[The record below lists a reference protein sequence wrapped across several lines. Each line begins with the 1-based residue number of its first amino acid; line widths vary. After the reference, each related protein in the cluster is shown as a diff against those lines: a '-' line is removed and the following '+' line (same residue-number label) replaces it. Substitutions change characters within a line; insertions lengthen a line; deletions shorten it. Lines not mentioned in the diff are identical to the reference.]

1 MGVDEVMNN
10 VADAIKYWIF
20 LQYVL
25 GQGSRKILRILDKYE
40 TPENFYNAG
49 PEAISKTDL
58 LSKAEFERYTKC
70 KLSDCEK
77 IINYCYNKGYQII
90 TPDDS
95 RYPIRLKRIPN
106 PPAALYVEG
115 EFPNFDDEVAIA
127 MVGTRQCSENG
138 KRIARELSQRLTY
151 SGCMIVSGGAKGIDS
166 SCHIGAIKAEGKTV
180 AVLGCGLD
188 YPYLPQNEALRRD
201 IVKNGCLI
209 SEYTPK
215 RAASKYTFPIRN
227 RLISGLCLGTIVVE
241 AIHGSGSL
249 ITVDHALEQGRDIFV
264 IPGSISDPLYAG
276 SNRLIRDG
284 ARAIVSPEDI
294 LEEYKNDYPHRIN
307 FFGCEITITDDEDVL
322 NPKDDIKPKPKRKS
336 LLKKSKSVNKE
347 KTEEAIDISKL
358 KLNYEFLSDNAK
370 QLFAAFLD
378 VDTDNFDLAVD
389 SSGLES
395 TQAIVALTELEILG
409 FLTAQPGGRYSA
421 NKF

>member
-1 MGVDEVMNN
+1 MNT
-10 VADAIKYWIF
+10 VETTRYWIF
-20 LQYVL
+20 LQYVIR
-25 GQGSRKILRILDKYE
+25 QGSRKILRILDRYE
-40 TPENFYNAG
+40 TPVNFYNAG
-49 PEAISKTDL
+49 YNEISNTDL
-58 LSKAEFERYTKC
+58 LSQSELNRYSKC
-70 KLSDCEK
+70 KLEDCDK
-77 IINYCYNKGYQII
+77 IINYCKKKGYDII

-95 RYPIRLKRIPN
+95 RYPLRLKRIPN
-106 PPAALYVEG
+106 PPAVLYVKG

-127 MVGTRQCSENG
+127 MVGTRKCSENG

-151 SGCMIVSGGAKGIDS
+151 SGCLIVSGAAKGIDS
-166 SCHIGAIKAEGKTV
+166 SSHIGAIKAEGKTV

-188 YPYLPQNEALRRD
+188 YPYLLENESLRRD
-201 IVKNGCLI
+201 IAKNGCLI

-215 RAASKYTFPIRN
+215 SAASKYTFPIRN

-241 AIHGSGSL
+241 AIRGSGSL
-249 ITVDHALEQGRDIFV
+249 RTVEHALEQGRDIFV
-264 IPGSISDPLYAG
+264 VPGSIFDPLYAG
-276 SNRLIRDG
+276 SNCLIRDG
-284 ARAIVSPEDI
+284 ARAIVSPEDV
-294 LEEYKNDYPHRIN
+294 LEEYKNEYPHRID
-307 FFGCEITITDDEDVL
+307 FAGCEITITDDEDIL
-322 NPKDDIKPKPKRKS
+322 NPKEDIAPKTSRKKRLDNK
-336 LLKKSKSVNKE
+336 KKSNKQS
-347 KTEEAIDISKL
+347 KEETFDISKL
-358 KLNYEFLSDNAK
+358 KLNYELLSDNAK